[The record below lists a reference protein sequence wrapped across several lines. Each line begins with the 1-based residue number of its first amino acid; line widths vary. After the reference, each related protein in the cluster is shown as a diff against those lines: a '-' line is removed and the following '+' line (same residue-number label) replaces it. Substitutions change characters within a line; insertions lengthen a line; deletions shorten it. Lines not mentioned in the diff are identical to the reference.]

1 MYHLPLPQPNRCPS
15 KVLIKDSLPI
25 LPLILL
31 WHRLL
36 PSSCFV
42 APWAEASAA
51 KSASGVTPWRRGV
64 RDMSRGIARWR
75 KMKMIPYC
83 KHVFHPLLLP
93 KPNFQPCGSNR
104 DLCYRG
110 VIHWRN
116 KFVLFFFDSIRLRY
130 FALIVAMAF
139 LWIFYLRGLCFAWFG
154 FIWFASSITWNIWIL
169 CALRFLQR
177 NQLRDGHLAS
187 DERLVLA
194 VRDNK
199 LHEAGDSLFW
209 NCLPDREKKVLM
221 IVIPLQVLANLASV
235 VIGETGPFIKY
246 WVTWNQVFLLVDI
259 ICSVLLFSLL
269 FDL

>member
-93 KPNFQPCGSNR
+93 KPNCMRQGTVFSETVYRIGRRRYWWLWFRFRFWLTWLPLWLGKPDLLSNIGLLGIR
-104 DLCYRG
+104 CFCLLILSVLCYYFPYCLIYKVWVGGSKINCVVWTVNLFWLGSCVKRCGWRWG
-110 VIHWRN
+110 VCQRQRWRWR
-116 KFVLFFFDSIRLRY
+116 SGE
-130 FALIVAMAF
+130 A
-139 LWIFYLRGLCFAWFG
+139 
-154 FIWFASSITWNIWIL
+154 
-169 CALRFLQR
+169 
-177 NQLRDGHLAS
+177 
-187 DERLVLA
+187 ERVTVVECLTEKK
-194 VRDNK
+194 RDNM
-199 LHEAGDSLFW
+199 GTI
-209 NCLPDREKKVLM
+209 N
-221 IVIPLQVLANLASV
+221 NN
-235 VIGETGPFIKY
+235 G
-246 WVTWNQVFLLVDI
+246 LL
-259 ICSVLLFSLL
+259 
-269 FDL
+269 